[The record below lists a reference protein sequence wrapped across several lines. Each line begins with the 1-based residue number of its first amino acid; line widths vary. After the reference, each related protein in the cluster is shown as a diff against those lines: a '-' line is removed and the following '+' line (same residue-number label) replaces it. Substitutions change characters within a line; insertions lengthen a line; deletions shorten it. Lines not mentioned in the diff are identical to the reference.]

1 MSKRWPSAA
10 ALVLVPVLAL
20 SGCGSTP
27 EDEQKNTPTPAPTG
41 DVEVPEGVT
50 ITEPGTELEFGEKAV
65 VAYEPNNQRRTVL
78 ELTVDSATKGA
89 IADLSMYT
97 LDENTRKAVPYYVAV
112 TVRNVGT
119 GDVGRTPI
127 PLWGVD
133 ATNTLLQA
141 SGFTN
146 TFARCPSKPLPAS
159 FAPNATTTTCLVY
172 LVPNGGELTAVSFRP
187 QQQFAPIEWKGDI
200 ATPQPKPQ
208 PKPKPKPK
216 KKG

>member
-1 MSKRWPSAA
+1 MRWSAA
-10 ALVLVPVLAL
+10 AALALVPVLAL

-27 EDEQKNTPTPAPTG
+27 ASEEKKTPTPAPTG
-41 DVEVPEGVT
+41 DVKVPAGIT
-50 ITEPGTELEFGEKAV
+50 ITQPDTELDFGEKAV
-65 VAYEPNNQRRTVL
+65 VAYEPNDQRSTVL
-78 ELTVDSATKGA
+78 ELTVTGATKGS

-97 LDENTRKAVPYYVAV
+97 LDENTRKTVPYYVAV
-112 TVRNVGT
+112 TVKNVGT

-133 ATNTLLQA
+133 RTNTLLQA

-146 TFARCPSKPLPAS
+146 TFERCPSKPLPAS
-159 FAPNATTTTCLVY
+159 FAPHATTTTCLVY

-200 ATPQPKPQ
+200 VT
-208 PKPKPKPK
+208 PKPKPAPKPRP
-216 KKG
+216 KG